1 LTEKIFG
8 CLTAPDMELINR
20 SEIVDRYGNNRFTK
34 GLDPTPDCSSQVA
47 MRVVIGYI
55 LLSWHCP
62 PPDRCNL
69 VSLPIEQATANVAPG
84 QKRKLAQLNSMS
96 VLPSTADIG
105 GMMPHVRLG
114 ALKPEHHCHHCG
126 AKMPHLHHDLCVH
139 PAAPTGQGQAND
151 SSVP

>member
-1 LTEKIFG
+1 
-8 CLTAPDMELINR
+8 MVEL
-20 SEIVDRYGNNRFTK
+20 RFTAWFDGASQLISKTKKSLEAASSHCKSCQNCPERCLK
-34 GLDPTPDCSSQVA
+34 GLADFLVTRMSQ
-47 MRVVIGYI
+47 
-55 LLSWHCP
+55 
-62 PPDRCNL
+62 
-69 VSLPIEQATANVAPG
+69 TG
-84 QKRKLAQLNSMS
+84 QKWKLAQLNSMS